1 MGIIL
6 LFILISNVIMKRAV
20 PIVFISVIVLLGCV
34 TFINGLKGT
43 SLTTLQYPKI
53 EHNAQ
58 TVMVDTAWSSSAETP
73 ILADVVQDKP
83 QKRTFMERVRLL
95 INHLNVYTKE
105 WVAFGMFFVED
116 YGLLQK
122 VMQRKLVETGLG
134 GVTLQ
139 DNGQLA
145 FVETVNKFG
154 TEEWMSL
161 KDLSYRNDSVEN
173 FFSYI
178 KENTESDFYYII
190 TPYKVAGG
198 TRCPYGMFEEGYVAR
213 SKYVERLKNGGFP
226 VLDMNEALPENRNI
240 VFYNTDHHWRIE
252 YAFSQLPVIADFLN
266 MSDSI
271 YASENWTLVNSGKEF
286 KGSLSVQVGDKF
298 SNLRDTLYYYVPN
311 FPTCIHADYYE
322 DNRIARRVG
331 TFRQTVLF
339 EEYLTAQEDSRY
351 TNLYMICSLGTS
363 TKQKIHNDE
372 ACTDQRILIFADSF
386 GAPIISYLSVLFREI
401 DVIDLRAYKKRDI
414 RKIVRDEDYDKVICI
429 YNTAVADM
437 FMFE

>member
-1 MGIIL
+1 
-6 LFILISNVIMKRAV
+6 MKRAV
-20 PIVFISVIVLLGCV
+20 PIVFISVLLLLGCV
-34 TFINGLKGT
+34 TFINGLDGT

-53 EHNAQ
+53 VHNAQ
-58 TVMVDTAWSSSAETP
+58 TIMVDTVWSSSEEVSVM
-73 ILADVVQDKP
+73 ADAAQDKP

-134 GVTLQ
+134 GVALQ

-154 TEEWMSL
+154 TEEWISL
-161 KDLSYRNDSVEN
+161 RDLSYRNDSVEN
-173 FFSYI
+173 FYSYI
-178 KENTESDFYYII
+178 KENTETDFYYII
-190 TPYKVAGG
+190 TPYKVADG
-198 TRCPYGMFEEGYVAR
+198 TRCPYGLFEEGYVAR

-226 VLDMNEALPENRNI
+226 VLDMNESLPDDRTQ

-252 YAFSQLPVIADFLN
+252 YAFAQLPVIAEFLD

-271 YASENWTLVNSGKEF
+271 YAPEYWTLVDSRKEF

-298 SNLRDTLYYYVPN
+298 SGLKDTLYYYVPN
-311 FPTCIHADYYE
+311 FPTSIQADYYE

-339 EEYLTAQEDSRY
+339 EEYLTAQEESRY

-363 TKQKIHNDE
+363 VKQEIRNDE
-372 ACTDQRILIFADSF
+372 ACTDQRVLVFADSF
-386 GAPIISYLSVLFREI
+386 GAPIISYLSVLFKEI
-401 DVIDLRAYKKRDI
+401 DVIDLRAYKKRNI
-414 RKIVRDEDYDKVICI
+414 RQIVREEDYDKVICI